1 MPTASEVKKATETL
15 TAKLGRIPT
24 LQEVLKFLTSSGVK
38 TFGAGAAIGTTIG
51 LVKKFRNDDPTT
63 YLSNEDQQ
71 KNMLVDMVTQP
82 ISEDMTRPDILDYQ
96 LPAVGASLAAST
108 ALAAP
113 STIKAS
119 RSRGLG
125 VEKKGLIRTGGRVLG
140 RGLGIAASPGVLAPL
155 AALDITRQ
163 VSEGDSLADIATD
176 PINYTYPIFAEQT
189 PRLTRG
195 LPSAFRKFASLGLSK
210 PALRLLSRAGIAGL
224 GASLAI
230 QGIGLL
236 DD

>member
-1 MPTASEVKKATETL
+1 M
-15 TAKLGRIPT
+15 
-24 LQEVLKFLTSSGVK
+24 
-38 TFGAGAAIGTTIG
+38 G
-51 LVKKFRNDDPTT
+51 LRLHLSKEFRNDDPTT

-82 ISEDMTRPDILDYQ
+82 ISEDMTRPDILDFQ

-108 ALAAP
+108 ALGAP

-125 VEKKGLIRTGGRVLG
+125 VEQKGLIRTGGRVLG
-140 RGLGIAASPGVLAPL
+140 RGLGIAASPGVLLSPL

-176 PINYTYPIFAEQT
+176 PVNYTYPLFAEQT
-189 PRLTRG
+189 DRFTRG
-195 LPSAFRKFASLGLSK
+195 LSPTLRKAARLGMSK

>member
-1 MPTASEVKKATETL
+1 
-15 TAKLGRIPT
+15 
-24 LQEVLKFLTSSGVK
+24 
-38 TFGAGAAIGTTIG
+38 
-51 LVKKFRNDDPTT
+51 
-63 YLSNEDQQ
+63 
-71 KNMLVDMVTQP
+71 MLVDMVTQP

-125 VEKKGLIRTGGRVLG
+125 VEQKGLIRTGGRVLG
-140 RGLGIAASPGVLAPL
+140 RGFGVAASPGVLAPL
-155 AALDITRQ
+155 AAMDIADQ
-163 VSEGDSLADIATD
+163 ISEGDSLADIATN

-189 PRLTRG
+189 DRLTKG
-195 LPSAFRKFASLGLSK
+195 LPSAFRKFARLGMSK